1 MLEKT
6 PGEARQESGL
16 GKFIRTFDPDVP
28 GYVFWLIMLVLI
40 GVPSGGASRSIAS
53 SIPAHAFH
61 CFQLASNSAL
71 ASSSVAT
78 RLEMRMLAALLG
90 ACSAPEPAQ

>member
-16 GKFIRTFDPDVP
+16 GKLIRTFDPDVP

-40 GVPSGGASRSIAS
+40 G
-53 SIPAHAFH
+53 FH
-61 CFQLASNSAL
+61 QGVLH
-71 ASSSVAT
+71 V
-78 RLEMRMLAALLG
+78 R
-90 ACSAPEPAQ
+90 